1 MAPPRA
7 PQTRRDLTRILGL
20 PESASDPAIRS
31 AAERLLGL
39 LRRRHARAGASPD
52 RALADEISALEACL
66 ARVLA
71 PTVGTAS
78 GGVEHAART
87 DRSGLAAA
95 MLAAGLML
103 LLLVAYASGYRIVRS
118 EGGGLAAS
126 LEEPAKLVLM
136 GRLPG
141 ATLRV
146 LDGDREE
153 LFVKT
158 AAEGAVVELDAGRYA
173 LEVSRED
180 CPDRWTRSVYFE
192 AGATHRFEPFLC
204 VGEGTLTVR
213 SNVTKDRLLID
224 GFDVGTTGAE
234 PHTLAVGDHEI
245 RVEKK
250 GYQPFEARIRIK
262 PDEALELR
270 AELVTGTTRRGS
282 GLSPDLPAPNA
293 PPGLTAS
300 PLPQP
305 EPFDLG
311 DLQQQ
316 LAPPKSPVPSTRL
329 LSRAAEPGLPDGG
342 STAWH
347 DRVSR
352 ELIGRFDRDGSG
364 LIDQLAESDA
374 IPCALWLE
382 IERDFDRG
390 GLGLSLARYYGF
402 DGSEWHPRALGFDR
416 GMRGA
421 AYTKMK
427 ECGLQG

>member
-1 MAPPRA
+1 MTPPRA

-20 PESASDPAIRS
+20 PDSAPEPAIRS
-31 AAERLLGL
+31 AAERLLGG
-39 LRRRHARAGASPD
+39 LRRRRARAGQPED
-52 RALADEISALEACL
+52 PALAGEIEALEACL
-66 ARVLA
+66 VRVLA
-71 PTVGTAS
+71 TPFAAPGSSA
-78 GGVEHAART
+78 ERAART

-95 MLAAGLML
+95 MLGAALVLAM
-103 LLLVAYASGYRIVRS
+103 LVAYAGGYRIVRL
-118 EGGGLAAS
+118 EGGGFAAS
-126 LEEPAKLVLM
+126 LEEPARLVLL

-146 LDGDREE
+146 LDADREE
-153 LFVKT
+153 LLVKLPAES
-158 AAEGAVVELDAGRYA
+158 AAVELDAGRYA

-213 SNVTKDRLLID
+213 SNVTNDRLLID
-224 GFDVGTTGAE
+224 GFDVGATGAE
-234 PHTLAVGDHEI
+234 PHTLGVGDHEV
-245 RVEKK
+245 RVEKT

-270 AELVTGTTRRGS
+270 AELVVGEKPGAGIRPSRPVPT
-282 GLSPDLPAPNA
+282 P
-293 PPGLTAS
+293 PPGLAGS
-300 PLPQP
+300 PIPTP
-305 EPFDLG
+305 APFDLG
-311 DLQQQ
+311 DLQEQ
-316 LAPPKSPVPSTRL
+316 LAPRKSAGPETRL

-347 DRVSR
+347 DRISR
-352 ELIGRFDRDGSG
+352 ELLGRFDRDGSG
-364 LIDQLAESDA
+364 LIDQLSESDA
-374 IPCALWLE
+374 IPCALWVE

-390 GLGLSLARYYGF
+390 GLGLSLTRYYGF